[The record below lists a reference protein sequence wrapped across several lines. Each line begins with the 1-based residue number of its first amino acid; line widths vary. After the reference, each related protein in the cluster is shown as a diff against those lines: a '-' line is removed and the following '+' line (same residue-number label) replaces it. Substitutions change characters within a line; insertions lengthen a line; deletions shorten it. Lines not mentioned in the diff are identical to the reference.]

1 MLTYAYEKR
10 PRPQRSGYIASL
22 CCTHTKANKTS
33 FDMNFEKVV
42 FAFFIILALSVN
54 TSFLI
59 SGLIAPDSLQT
70 VELWLA
76 LSVSLICTFLKFGDR
91 TQFGSTVLAS
101 SLVVDILLI
110 GAAII
115 WGVATHNSP
124 SGLSSTQVATVLS
137 LAGGALIANFL
148 SVVLL
153 IIETSQLRR

>member
-1 MLTYAYEKR
+1 
-10 PRPQRSGYIASL
+10 
-22 CCTHTKANKTS
+22 
-33 FDMNFEKVV
+33 MNFEKVI

-54 TSFLI
+54 TSFFI
-59 SGLIAPDSLQT
+59 SGLIAPDHLQA

-101 SLVVDILLI
+101 SLVVDILLV
-110 GAAII
+110 AAGVI
-115 WGVATHNSP
+115 WGVA
-124 SGLSSTQVATVLS
+124 SSTSPDSLSIAQTSTILS

-148 SVVLL
+148 SVILL